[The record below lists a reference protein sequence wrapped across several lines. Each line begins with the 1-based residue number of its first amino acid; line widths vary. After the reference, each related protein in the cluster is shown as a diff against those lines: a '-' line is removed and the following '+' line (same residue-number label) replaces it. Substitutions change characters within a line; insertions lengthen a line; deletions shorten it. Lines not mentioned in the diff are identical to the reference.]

1 MNLPPLLP
9 TICRATSG
17 WPPPTFNLGQMEKA
31 RAEVAEVLRL
41 DPHWTVRKFEL
52 LGPFK
57 LPEDGDF
64 FGGMLKAGLPEG

>member
-1 MNLPPLLP
+1 
-9 TICRATSG
+9 
-17 WPPPTFNLGQMEKA
+17 MEKA

-57 LPEDGDF
+57 RPEDGAHF